1 MARLS
6 LQIMGERGKI
16 KVSLMAILV
25 RKIMKK
31 EKLALVMGQPPT
43 NYNNLLPFL
52 SILMSIKLVGETIIE
67 DRKTT

>member
-6 LQIMGERGKI
+6 LQIMGECGRI
-16 KVSLMAILV
+16 TVSLMVILV

-31 EKLALVMGQPPT
+31 EKLALVMGQPST

-52 SILMSIKLVGETIIE
+52 SIRMSIKLVGETIIE